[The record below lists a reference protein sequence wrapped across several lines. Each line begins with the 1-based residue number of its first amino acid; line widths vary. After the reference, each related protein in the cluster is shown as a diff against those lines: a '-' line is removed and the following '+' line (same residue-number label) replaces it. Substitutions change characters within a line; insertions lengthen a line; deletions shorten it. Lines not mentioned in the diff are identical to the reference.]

1 MKVLHINNSDTI
13 GGAARACFN
22 IHNALLSMGVDSNI
36 LVQTKSGKDNNVIPA
51 GSGSLSKL
59 YTVIRKGIDFSLI
72 SLLTKKEYGRFSF
85 PLLGSNISKN
95 PFAKEADILHL
106 HWINEG
112 FFSLQTLR
120 SLFKINKP
128 VVWTLHDMWA
138 FTGGCHYDNKC
149 GNFKSRCGNCPA
161 LKLKSDQDT
170 SSTIFARKI
179 ELFNDAKINF
189 VTCSKWLAG
198 EAKSSTLLEKFDITP
213 IPNPINTELYSPTDK
228 SISKQ
233 KLNLSIDK
241 LHILFAT
248 MTLKEKRKGFHILLD
263 ALKLLNENYHLLKE
277 KIEIIVMGAGDQSH
291 FKEIPFKTIFT
302 GRLNNDKEIVNCYNA
317 ADLFVAPSIQDNLPN
332 TVMEA
337 LSCGVPTAAFNI
349 GGMSDMIDHKLNGYL
364 ADEVSPVKLAEAI
377 NWLVEKLSATNNLR
391 INAREKVLNNF
402 TEKIVAQKYLELYKS
417 IL

>member
-22 IHNALLSMGVDSNI
+22 IHNALLSEDVKSKI
-36 LVQTKSGKDNNVIPA
+36 LVQTKSGKDKNVFQA
-51 GSGSLSKL
+51 GTGPLSEL
-59 YTVIRKGIDFSLI
+59 FTVMRKGIDFSSI

-85 PLLGSNISKN
+85 PLLGLNLSKN
-95 PFAKEADILHL
+95 DLVMQADILHL

-120 SLFKINKP
+120 SLLKLNKP
-128 VVWTLHDMWA
+128 IVWTLHDMWA
-138 FTGGCHYDNKC
+138 FTGGCHYDNNC
-149 GNFKSRCGNCPA
+149 GNFTSRCSNCPA
-161 LKLKSDQDT
+161 LKFKGDHDA

-179 ELFNDAKINF
+179 ELLSGAKIHF
-189 VTCSKWLAG
+189 VTCSRWLAG
-198 EAKSSTLLEKFDITP
+198 EAKSSALLEQFAITP
-213 IPNPINTELYSPTDK
+213 IPNPINTELYSPNDK
-228 SISKQ
+228 AISKQ

-263 ALKLLNENYHLLKE
+263 ALKLLNENYPHLKA
-277 KIEIIVMGAGDQSH
+277 KIELIVMGAGAQSH
-291 FKEIPFKTIFT
+291 FREVPFKTTFT
-302 GRLNNDKEIVNCYNA
+302 GRLTNDNEIVNCYNA

-349 GGMSDMIDHKLNGYL
+349 GGMSDMIVHQQNGYL
-364 ADEVSPVKLAEAI
+364 AEKVSPEKLAEAI
-377 NWLVEKLSATNNLR
+377 NWLVEKLFENNDLG
-391 INAREKVLNNF
+391 INARKKVINNF
-402 TEKIVAQKYLELYKS
+402 TEKIVAEKYLKLYKS